1 MKTIKK
7 VRKYFVRKLHKEI
20 GIAIIAIIAIF
31 LIANLIKPDGQMSA
45 RENRMLQQRPSISM
59 ENIENG
65 SFMEDYESYVSDQFI
80 FRDFWVSVKARIDLL
95 MGKNYSNGVYKGK
108 DGYLI
113 EEAKAP
119 VENSMAANVQAINT
133 LADSGNVNVYMML
146 VPDAVEI
153 MDEKLPAFAPVRD
166 QAADIA
172 DFTSRLSGNVTQI
185 DVSQTLRDH
194 RLDEQMYYRT
204 DHHWTTLAAYYAFL
218 EAAKTLG
225 IDSSTVSYD
234 RYTVSTDFVG
244 TMASMSGYGAS
255 RKDAVEIFVPNN
267 TDVEYVVEYVEE
279 REKKPTVYDS
289 EMLEGND
296 KYTVFFG
303 GNHPIIDI
311 NTTNQQGR
319 RLLVVKDSY
328 ANCFIPFLIPY
339 YREIVIVDPRYYY
352 DNVNQEIAD
361 SNIDDVLFLYN
372 ANTFFEDNSL
382 SSVFEPVTSADGS
395 GNSDTSDTDS
405 GETGVSD
412 TSGETAQSE

>member
-1 MKTIKK
+1 
-7 VRKYFVRKLHKEI
+7 
-20 GIAIIAIIAIF
+20 
-31 LIANLIKPDGQMSA
+31 
-45 RENRMLQQRPSISM
+45 
-59 ENIENG
+59 
-65 SFMEDYESYVSDQFI
+65 
-80 FRDFWVSVKARIDLL
+80 
-95 MGKNYSNGVYKGK
+95 
-108 DGYLI
+108 
-113 EEAKAP
+113 
-119 VENSMAANVQAINT
+119 
-133 LADSGNVNVYMML
+133 
-146 VPDAVEI
+146 
-153 MDEKLPAFAPVRD
+153 
-166 QAADIA
+166 
-172 DFTSRLSGNVTQI
+172 
-185 DVSQTLRDH
+185 
-194 RLDEQMYYRT
+194 
-204 DHHWTTLAAYYAFL
+204 
-218 EAAKTLG
+218 
-225 IDSSTVSYD
+225 
-234 RYTVSTDFVG
+234 
-244 TMASMSGYGAS
+244 MASTSGYGAS